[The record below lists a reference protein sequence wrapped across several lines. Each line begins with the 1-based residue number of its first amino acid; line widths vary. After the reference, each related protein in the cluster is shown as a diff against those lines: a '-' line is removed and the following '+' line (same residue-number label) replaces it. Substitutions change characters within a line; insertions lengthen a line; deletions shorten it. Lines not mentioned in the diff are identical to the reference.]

1 MAAENISNLK
11 LIEKGVSKEKLSLLS
26 IPLVPYSIIPLKPY
40 IHVLPVRLLFT
51 LLVALVIYLT
61 PKFREQNG
69 EFALNFYLIL
79 LCVSAMQ
86 TLVETV
92 MFISQMAF
100 FASISDASIG
110 GTYMTLLA
118 TLSNLGGTYPSTVA
132 LYLLN
137 FFSKKSCLIINLA
150 AGFNSTQS
158 FNSTFLMPIFNES
171 SVLTDNKCSSSND
184 IKECKKMGGDCTT
197 EFDAFYVLVGVFF
210 LIGVAVFYFNTQ
222 NTKRSIS
229 SFNCS
234 WLVSESADKGTIEKI
249 NSTNNLERCLNQN
262 NYFLAPDT

>member
-1 MAAENISNLK
+1 MFHLYLTEIKVRIYVIVRNNTCTACAFIIHFAGRSKNKMANLH
-11 LIEKGVSKEKLSLLS
+11 S
-26 IPLVPYSIIPLKPY
+26 
-40 IHVLPVRLLFT
+40 LFT
-51 LLVALVIYLT
+51 L
-61 PKFREQNG
+61 FC
-69 EFALNFYLIL
+69 
-79 LCVSAMQ
+79 CVFAMQ

-158 FNSTFLMPIFNES
+158 FNSTSLMPIFNES

-184 IKECKKMGGDCTT
+184 KECKKMSGD
-197 EFDAFYVLVGVFF
+197 
-210 LIGVAVFYFNTQ
+210 
-222 NTKRSIS
+222 
-229 SFNCS
+229 
-234 WLVSESADKGTIEKI
+234 
-249 NSTNNLERCLNQN
+249 
-262 NYFLAPDT
+262 